1 MCAILVAAKN
11 RGIFRCVISAKN
23 GRQLVIC
30 RWYVHTRGERKFPLF
45 EDRIWCD
52 NNVIRGVKRHGGFKT
67 VENCKL
73 SNKVTVNIIRN
84 SFLTAGFSLDRESL
98 VVCTQPPN
106 PNTSRIP
113 PTDRPTIP
121 MSKYKKVC
129 FRGSYSSDG
138 TKKVNCGTKPD
149 SGGV

>member
-1 MCAILVAAKN
+1 MTPPELINVRHFGCKKP
-11 RGIFRCVISAKN
+11 GIFRCVISAKN

-73 SNKVTVNIIRN
+73 SNKVTVNITRN
-84 SFLTAGFSLDRESL
+84 SFLTDGFSLDRESL

-106 PNTSRIP
+106 PNRAEYRRP
-113 PTDRPTIP
+113 ADRR
-121 MSKYKKVC
+121 
-129 FRGSYSSDG
+129 FQ
-138 TKKVNCGTKPD
+138 
-149 SGGV
+149 